1 MLHVRDIGK
10 RCLTARW
17 AAVYVGGAAAA
28 ISPPLPISEIERWP
42 GLAARTMRFRHN
54 GRRGGRC
61 MTLSG
66 LSLADVSRTRAFFD
80 WPDEKLPARVAVR
93 VLCIRVCFGGLIRL
107 ALWLQG

>member
-1 MLHVRDIGK
+1 
-10 RCLTARW
+10 
-17 AAVYVGGAAAA
+17 
-28 ISPPLPISEIERWP
+28 
-42 GLAARTMRFRHN
+42 
-54 GRRGGRC
+54 